1 MKIALVQMNI
11 QLADAEANRITAE
24 RLIRE
29 AAEGGA
35 DTLVL
40 PETWNLGFFPKE
52 RLAELA
58 ETPAGESKKLLAELA
73 KEYGVNIVGGS
84 LVTRRGNRVYNR
96 ALVIGRDGKEI
107 ASYDKIHLFSPSGEQ
122 DYFTAGSQICTFE
135 LDGISA
141 GLITCYDLRFAELV
155 RSLAL
160 RGIKILFVPAAWP
173 HPRLSHWQILNRAR
187 AIENQVYVACVNGCG
202 VADELDFCGH
212 SMVIDPLGEIL
223 AEAEEDEG
231 IFAAEVDFTSMD
243 EIRANINVFRDRR
256 PGVYDL
262 SYDFTK
268 KNPGRK
274 IRKSSKD

>member
-1 MKIALVQMNI
+1 MKSALLQMNI
-11 QLADAEANRITAE
+11 DLGDADTNRFTAE
-24 RLIRE
+24 RLIRQ
-29 AAEGGA
+29 AAEQGV

-40 PETWNLGFFPKE
+40 PETWNLGFFPRE

-84 LVTRRGNRVYNR
+84 LVTRRGNRIYNR

-122 DYFTAGSQICTFE
+122 DYFTAGSQACTFE
-135 LDGISA
+135 LDGIPA

-187 AIENQVYVACVNGCG
+187 AIENQMYVVCVNGCG
-202 VADELDFCGH
+202 VADDLNFCGH

-223 AEAEEDEG
+223 AEAEEAEEVLT
-231 IFAAEVDFTSMD
+231 AEVDFAQVD
-243 EIRANINVFRDRR
+243 VIREGIPVFRDRR
-256 PGVYDL
+256 P
-262 SYDFTK
+262 
-268 KNPGRK
+268 K
-274 IRKSSKD
+274 IYEKLNGK